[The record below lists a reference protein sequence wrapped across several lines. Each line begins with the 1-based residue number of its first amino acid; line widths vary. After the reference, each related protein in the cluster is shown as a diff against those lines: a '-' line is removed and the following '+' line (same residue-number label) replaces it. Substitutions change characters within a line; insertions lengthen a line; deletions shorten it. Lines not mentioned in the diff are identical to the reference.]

1 MFLILAKISKTTFM
15 NTLYPLKFYP
25 ILKEKIWGGNKLEK
39 VLNKPAQGVGKIGE
53 SWEISGIQNELSVVE
68 NGFLKGNNIQELVE
82 VYMGD
87 LVGDTVYHKFGI
99 EFPLLIKFIDANEY
113 LSIQVHPDDNM
124 ARERHN
130 SYGKTE
136 MWFVVDADKG
146 AELIAGFNQQMDKTK
161 YLKHFGSGTLRD
173 VLNFEKVEKGDVFFM
188 PAGRVHATG
197 PGILFAEIQ
206 QTSDVTYRIY
216 DWDRVGDDGKPRE
229 LHTELAV
236 DAIDYSHQ
244 KEYKTAYNE
253 QPNKSN
259 PIVKSPFFTTNVI
272 VLDTEIERDYQH
284 LDSFVVFMCLEG
296 ACELKYNEKE
306 PAIKIKQGDT
316 YLVPAVLK
324 QLFLKPLNKARLLEV
339 YIEL

>member
-1 MFLILAKISKTTFM
+1 M
-15 NTLYPLKFYP
+15 NKLYPLKFKP
-25 ILKEKIWGGNKLEK
+25 LLKEKIWGGDKLENE
-39 VLNKPAQGVGKIGE
+39 LNKDSEGLKNIGE
-53 SWEISGIQNELSVVE
+53 SWEISAIQDELSVVE
-68 NGFLKGNNIQELVE
+68 NGFLKDNNIEELIE

-87 LVGDTVYHKFGI
+87 LVGDAVFNKFGV

-113 LSIQVHPDDNM
+113 LSIQVHPDDKM

-136 MWFVVDADKG
+136 MWYVVDADEG
-146 AELIAGFNQQMDKTK
+146 AELIAGFNQPMDKSK
-161 YLKHFGSGTLRD
+161 YLQHFGSGTLRE
-173 VLNFEKVEKGDVFFM
+173 VLNFEKVNKGDVFFM

-229 LHTELAV
+229 LHTELAI
-236 DAIDYSHQ
+236 DSIDYSHQ
-244 KEYKTAYNE
+244 KEYKTKYQE
-253 QPNKSN
+253 QPNKSSK
-259 PIVKSPFFTTNVI
+259 IVESNFFTTNVI
-272 VLDTEIERDYQH
+272 ALDAEIERDYQA
-284 LDSFVVFMCLEG
+284 LDSFVIYMCIEG
-296 ACELKYNEKE
+296 EVELQYDVESE
-306 PAIKIKQGDT
+306 PIKIKKGET

-324 QLFLKPLNKARLLEV
+324 QLFLKPTDKAKLLEV